1 MIRLSHAQA
10 VALMV
15 LVTFLWS
22 IAGLV
27 TRQLETAQSFEVTYW
42 RSFFT
47 SVSLLLILIFWRG
60 RAVWEEFRKGRV
72 VLWLSGLCW
81 SSMFTFFMLAL
92 TQTSVA
98 TVLVISSLSPLFTAL
113 FARIFLR
120 QTIGGHTWVAIALAM
135 MGMVWMFGGQVTG
148 ASWIGAALAL
158 CVPLSA
164 AANWVLV
171 QQVHSKG
178 TDIDLM
184 PSVLIGALLSTLIT
198 LPFAL
203 PFRATAMDIG
213 LLALLGLF
221 QLAVPCL
228 LLVVCAKV
236 LKAPEIS
243 LLGQLEILFGIL
255 LVWLGAGEV
264 PSPSVLEGGL
274 LVLIALVTNELI
286 GWKLRK

>member
-120 QTIGGHTWVAIALAM
+120 
-135 MGMVWMFGGQVTG
+135 
-148 ASWIGAALAL
+148 
-158 CVPLSA
+158 
-164 AANWVLV
+164 
-171 QQVHSKG
+171 
-178 TDIDLM
+178 
-184 PSVLIGALLSTLIT
+184 
-198 LPFAL
+198 
-203 PFRATAMDIG
+203 
-213 LLALLGLF
+213 
-221 QLAVPCL
+221 
-228 LLVVCAKV
+228 
-236 LKAPEIS
+236 
-243 LLGQLEILFGIL
+243 
-255 LVWLGAGEV
+255 
-264 PSPSVLEGGL
+264 
-274 LVLIALVTNELI
+274 
-286 GWKLRK
+286 